1 MAFLRN
7 ENVYVGTVRVSMYI
21 KCMHHN
27 AWNSKLKHDVSMG
40 KLQNQTKRKILNH
53 VNDDYLYVFSNISSI
68 VVLFL
73 FFLFEYL
80 FLPLLLI
87 TCSYLFWNNL
97 YFLLPFPWHFVLSP
111 TGGLKQPL
119 KRCEI
124 VFNEYLI
131 W

>member
-1 MAFLRN
+1 MAFIRN
-7 ENVYVGTVRVSMYI
+7 ENVYVGTVRVSMYASQLMEF
-21 KCMHHN
+21 KTQTWCLN
-27 AWNSKLKHDVSMG
+27 G
-40 KLQNQTKRKILNH
+40 KITKSDKTKKTFS
-53 VNDDYLYVFSNISSI
+53 DDYLYVFSNISSI

-80 FLPLLLI
+80 FFYLYYSLLVVI
-87 TCSYLFWNNL
+87 FFEIIYISCYHA
-97 YFLLPFPWHFVLSP
+97 FPWHFVLSR